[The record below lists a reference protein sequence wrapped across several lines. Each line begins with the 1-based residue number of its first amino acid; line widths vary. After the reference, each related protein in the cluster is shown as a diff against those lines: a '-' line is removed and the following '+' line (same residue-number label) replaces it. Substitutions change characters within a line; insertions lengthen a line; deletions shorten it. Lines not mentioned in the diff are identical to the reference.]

1 MHHIIYLSTAAQP
14 LTDDDL
20 TLLLAQCRRNNA
32 QLGVTGAL
40 VYGDGQ
46 FMQIME
52 GEHAAVQELYQRL
65 KSDPRHTGLMKLAD
79 KDIPHRSFG
88 SWQMAFER
96 VNPEMLSGLANYTTP
111 AEMVRTLPGSQSAA
125 DALLFSMLKAVGE
138 TADQ

>member
-14 LTDDDL
+14 MTDEGL
-20 TLLLAQCRRNNA
+20 ALLLAQCRRNNER
-32 QLGVTGAL
+32 LNITGAL
-40 VYGDGQ
+40 IYGDGQ

-52 GEHAAVQELYQRL
+52 GEQSVVRDLYQRL
-65 KSDPRHTGLMKLAD
+65 ESDPRHTGLMKLAD

-88 SWQMAFER
+88 TWRMAFEQ
-96 VNPEMLSGLANYTTP
+96 VGPEVLSALAGYTTP

-138 TADQ
+138 TTPS